1 MSVGFIGI
9 GHMGMPMARNLLRA
23 GIPLQIWNRTAD
35 KCEELVRLGASRA
48 ESIDELFQDSTIV
61 MLMLLDAAAIDSV
74 LGRHTQSFASRVSGK
89 TLVHLGTTS
98 PDYSKK
104 LEHDIVAA
112 GGSYVEAP
120 VSGSRI
126 PAEEGRLV
134 GMVAGSEDGMESILP
149 LLQPLCVRVFR
160 CGPVPGALKMKLA
173 ANHYLIGTVVVL
185 AETVHAARAA
195 GVDLNTLQ
203 EVLDAGPMASVVSR
217 TKLDKLVREEF
228 SPQAAIRDVSTI
240 AELVFDQ
247 CAHAGIDAPLM
258 SHCVDLYRAA
268 KAAGHGDSDMAAVVH
283 AFSLPGA

>member
-1 MSVGFIGI
+1 MNIGFIGL

-23 GIPLQIWNRTAD
+23 GIPLRVWNRSAD
-35 KCEELVRLGASRA
+35 KCEELVRLGAERA
-48 ESIDELFQDSTIV
+48 ESIDDLFHGSTVV
-61 MLMLLDAAAIDSV
+61 MLMLLNAAAMDSV
-74 LGRHTQSFASRVSGK
+74 LGRHTPAFAARVSGK

-98 PDYSKK
+98 PDYSKT
-104 LEHDIVAA
+104 LEQDIIAA
-112 GGSYVEAP
+112 GGAYVEAP

-134 GMVAGSEDGMESILP
+134 GMMAGSEECTQSILP
-149 LLQPLCVRVFR
+149 LLQPLCVRIFH
-160 CGPVPGALKMKLA
+160 CGPVPGALQMKLA
-173 ANHYLIGTVVVL
+173 ANHYLIGTVVAL

-228 SPQAAIRDVSTI
+228 SPQAAIRDVATI

-247 CAHAGIDAPLM
+247 CEHAGVDAPLIGR
-258 SHCVDLYRAA
+258 CVELYRTA
-268 KAAGHGDSDMAAVVH
+268 KAAGHGESDMAAVVH
-283 AFSLPGA
+283 AFSRSDG